1 MEIQNTETSDLLN
14 TAVLI
19 WTLPHL
25 PCDLSLKRVSYS
37 PLADFFGCYI
47 LHLEIVTYYSKMTFC
62 QKKIQRK
69 INYKLTV
76 PLFFDIKLYEDI
88 DVRKCV

>member
-1 MEIQNTETSDLLN
+1 MEIQNMETSDLLN

-19 WTLPHL
+19 WPLLHL

-47 LHLEIVTYYSKMTFC
+47 LHLEIATYYSKMTFC
-62 QKKIQRK
+62 QKKIQRINLQCHCSLILNYMK
-69 INYKLTV
+69 ILM
-76 PLFFDIKLYEDI
+76 
-88 DVRKCV
+88 

>member
-25 PCDLSLKRVSYS
+25 PCDLALKRVSYS
-37 PLADFFGCYI
+37 PLADFFGSYI
-47 LHLEIVTYYSKMTFC
+47 LHLEIATCYSKMTFC